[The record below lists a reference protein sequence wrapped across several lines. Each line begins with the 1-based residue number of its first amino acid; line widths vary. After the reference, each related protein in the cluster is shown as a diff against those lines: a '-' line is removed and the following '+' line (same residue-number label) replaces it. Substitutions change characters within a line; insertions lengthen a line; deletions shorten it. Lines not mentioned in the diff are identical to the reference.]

1 MNNETLKE
9 KRRNRN
15 KEEIV
20 NYAEKVFFRKGYN
33 EATMEE
39 IAEEAG
45 YTKKTLY
52 NYFRSKE
59 EIYGCIAERGY
70 DILAKMSLDTL
81 KKYEGC
87 SEIEKIKKLAYV
99 FLEYQS
105 NYSGYYTA
113 TFEYTGKP
121 LISEEKEQSSLLILK
136 ECVNKAIENG
146 EIIYDDATT
155 LTLFFWSALVGI
167 VNTFI
172 KKREYIEEYINKNV
186 DDIIEEGINLI
197 IKSVER
203 KDDKL

>member
-121 LISEEKEQSSLLILK
+121 LISEEKEQS
-136 ECVNKAIENG
+136 
-146 EIIYDDATT
+146 
-155 LTLFFWSALVGI
+155 
-167 VNTFI
+167 
-172 KKREYIEEYINKNV
+172 
-186 DDIIEEGINLI
+186 
-197 IKSVER
+197 
-203 KDDKL
+203 